1 MSGLST
7 NVIYI
12 SVCHVVFILCVYKC
26 QDFQPMWYIL
36 LFVMWFSL
44 YVFINVRT
52 FNQCD
57 IYLCLSC
64 GFHPCVYKCQ
74 DFQPMW
80 YILLFVMS
88 LHFLFMF
95 CLAVFTP
102 QKFVRATPL
111 TSSKG
116 IFQHFAFMLITKWRN
131 QWRFDI
137 VTWRQFNHT
146 IFEGV
151 IALFDFGKMCNSFY
165 IWNGTSSKPY
175 EIHLKKVAK
184 PHHFLLTWVYPASEW
199 SYM

>member
-1 MSGLST
+1 MW
-7 NVIYI
+7 YI
-12 SVCHVVFILCVYKC
+12 LLFVMWFSSCVYKCQDFQPMWYILVCHVVFILCVYKC
-26 QDFQPMWYIL
+26 QDFQPMWYI
-36 LFVMWFSL
+36 
-44 YVFINVRT
+44 
-52 FNQCD
+52 
-57 IYLCLSC
+57 
-64 GFHPCVYKCQ
+64 P
-74 DFQPMW
+74 
-80 YILLFVMS
+80 LFVMS

-95 CLAVFTP
+95 CLFVFTP
-102 QKFVRATPL
+102 QRFVRATPL

-116 IFQHFAFMLITKWRN
+116 IVQPFAFMHITKWRN

-165 IWNGTSSKPY
+165 IWNGISSKPY
-175 EIHLKKVAK
+175 EIHLKKLAK